1 MIRLASVIDSFEKDF
16 RAQYRD
22 RLNAGHLQALAAI
35 RRCRTEAA
43 QKIQV
48 QCSGCDRCH
57 A

>member
-1 MIRLASVIDSFEKDF
+1 MIRLASVIDSFEKDS